1 MDAVNKTMGNGGR
14 FAGSAPTNFSI
25 AQNVPGSPGFF
36 NASIPTQGNNQGD
49 TVYMLVSNVFDPR
62 TLQTTAGANTYSTIT
77 SGYAY
82 TQLAQDYL
90 YRLIFEQF
98 RMRTEPNLSTINEM
112 IDTIADIGRMLGI
125 YLTALSMKQSRDPEM
140 FARARSLSLNNT
152 FAEMQSMLQ
161 YLPLPRNIV
170 NAAVKYIRLMDV
182 AAKDNY
188 QNVGFLVNGDYDAFV
203 ALSANVRSRPL
214 ALNYLRQLYPE
225 LGVIGDPASGYNADV
240 MEAFANANVRLGAS
254 GFAPRIVADGSSGE
268 VERMMS
274 FGLLS
279 SVVEAT
285 NAAFTV
291 TGWAAP
297 GSGAGGVANVRVWNP
312 SLCRWKTS
320 SNRDAAVTY
329 TSADAT
335 YSNTAGVVTF
345 ETVRDA
351 ALAANIAHEYN
362 MSYDTALPA
371 RNHLSITSATGVL
384 GTVDALAVEDVR
396 YRVSA
401 GFGLAFSSYK
411 LDGNIMTGIYSMLAP

>member
-1 MDAVNKTMGNGGR
+1 MDVNKTMGGGGR
-14 FAGSAPTNFSI
+14 FSGSAPINFSI
-25 AQNVPGSPGFF
+25 AQTVPGSPGFF

-49 TVYMLVSNVFDPR
+49 TVYALVSNVFDPR
-62 TLQTTAGANTYSTIT
+62 TLQPTAGGNTYSTIT
-77 SGYAY
+77 RGYDY
-82 TQLAQDYL
+82 TQLAQDYM

-98 RMRTEPNLSTINEM
+98 RMRTEPALATINEM
-112 IDTIADIGRMLGI
+112 IDSIADIGRMLGI

-140 FARARSLSLNNT
+140 FARARALSLNNT

-182 AAKDNY
+182 AARDNY

-203 ALSANVRSRPL
+203 ALSASVRSRPL

-225 LGVIGDPASGYNADV
+225 LGVIGDPGSVYNADV
-240 MEAFANANVRLGAS
+240 MEAFANSNLRLGTS

-279 SVVEAT
+279 TVVEAT

-297 GSGAGGVANVRVWNP
+297 GSGIGGVPNVRVWHP
-312 SLCRWKTS
+312 SLCRWKSAT
-320 SNRDAAVTY
+320 NKDAVITY
-329 TSADAT
+329 TAADAV
-335 YSNTAGVVTF
+335 YSNAAGVVTY
-345 ETVRDA
+345 ETVKDTP
-351 ALAANIAHEYN
+351 LAANIAHEYN
-362 MSYDTALPA
+362 MGYDSALPA
-371 RNHLSITSATGVL
+371 RNHLSLTAATGVL
-384 GTVDALAVEDVR
+384 GTVDALAAEDVR